1 LFYTHEFILCSPLNL
16 YIPNKKYGKIWRK
29 EISRAYQTKGGT
41 QSMKKLHK
49 KFLCTLLSV
58 SLLAV
63 LTACGGKDNSASN
76 ADSKAA
82 ATNTDTNAAA
92 NTDTNAAAN
101 TDTASSAPAETTAPA
116 SKDGSVAVFYY
127 TYGDTYIS
135 SVRAALDSALDAAGI
150 KYQDYDSNN
159 SQTTQSEQVT
169 TAIAQGATVLVVNLV
184 DTGSDD
190 AAKNIISQAN
200 GVPVIFFNRSVSEEA
215 VTSSDK
221 CVFVGTDY
229 EMAGHMQGEM
239 IGNYLLENYD
249 TLDLNGDGTISYVMF
264 KGQEGNAEAD
274 ARTKYGQEDADAILT
289 GAGKPALSF
298 YDSANSNKY
307 LVDQAGAW
315 SSAAA
320 TEYMQTIM
328 SQYSEANNNMVELV
342 IANNDE
348 MAIGAITALQNAG
361 YNKEGATVIP
371 VFGVDATDAAKDAI
385 AAGSMIGTIKQDA
398 DGMANTIAN
407 ITANF
412 MDGKEAFDGVDS
424 ANVVGTWRVNI
435 PYATYTN
442 N

>member
-1 LFYTHEFILCSPLNL
+1 
-16 YIPNKKYGKIWRK
+16 
-29 EISRAYQTKGGT
+29 
-41 QSMKKLHK
+41 MKKLHK
-49 KFLCTLLSV
+49 IFICTLLSLSMFSTLSACCGKV
-58 SLLAV
+58 NS
-63 LTACGGKDNSASN
+63 TATNSN
-76 ADSKAA
+76 TTTTENTAA
-82 ATNTDTNAAA
+82 APAEDTSTPAENTENKDA
-92 NTDTNAAAN
+92 
-101 TDTASSAPAETTAPA
+101 APAETT
-116 SKDGSVAVFYY
+116 SREGSVAVFYY

-135 SVRAALDSALDAAGI
+135 SVRAALDSALDSAGI
-150 KYQDYDSNN
+150 QYQDYDSNN

-169 TAIAQGATVLVVNLV
+169 TALSQGATVLVVNLV

-348 MAIGAITALQNAG
+348 MAIGAVTALQNAG
-361 YNKEGATVIP
+361 YNKDGATVIP

-385 AAGSMIGTIKQDA
+385 SAGSMIGTIKQDA

-407 ITANF
+407 ITANY

-435 PYATYTN
+435 PYATYTGN
-442 N
+442 

>member
-1 LFYTHEFILCSPLNL
+1 
-16 YIPNKKYGKIWRK
+16 
-29 EISRAYQTKGGT
+29 
-41 QSMKKLHK
+41 MKKLHK
-49 KFLCTLLSV
+49 NFNCTLLSV

-82 ATNTDTNAAA
+82 ATNTDTNTAA

>member
-1 LFYTHEFILCSPLNL
+1 
-16 YIPNKKYGKIWRK
+16 
-29 EISRAYQTKGGT
+29 
-41 QSMKKLHK
+41 MKKLHK

>member
-1 LFYTHEFILCSPLNL
+1 MGKLQKKILC
-16 YIPNKKYGKIWRK
+16 I
-29 EISRAYQTKGGT
+29 
-41 QSMKKLHK
+41 
-49 KFLCTLLSV
+49 LLSV
-58 SLLAV
+58 TMLVA
-63 LTACGGKDNSASN
+63 LTACGGGNDNAAGGSTVSN
-76 ADSKAA
+76 D
-82 ATNTDTNAAA
+82 NNAAA
-92 NTDTNAAAN
+92 PAEPA
-101 TDTASSAPAETTAPA
+101 APAETTAA
-116 SKDGSVAVFYY
+116 NDDSGDAVALEGSVAVFYY

-135 SVRAALDSALDAAGI
+135 SVRAALDSALDAAGVS
-150 KYQDYDSNN
+150 YQDYDSNN

-169 TAIAQGATVLVVNLV
+169 TALAQGATVLVVNLV

-239 IGNYLLENYD
+239 IGNYLVENYD

-274 ARTKYGQEDADAILT
+274 ARTQYGQEDADAILEA
-289 GAGKPALSF
+289 AGKPALSF

-320 TEYMQTIM
+320 TEYMQTLM
-328 SQYSEANNNMVELV
+328 SQYSEANGNMVELV

-385 AAGSMIGTIKQDA
+385 SAGSMIGTIKQDA
-398 DGMANTIAN
+398 DGMANTIA
-407 ITANF
+407 T
-412 MDGKEAFDGVDS
+412 MGGKEAFDGVE
-424 ANVVGTWRVNI
+424 AENVVGTWRVNI
-435 PYATYTN
+435 PYATYTGQ
-442 N
+442 

>member
-1 LFYTHEFILCSPLNL
+1 MHAAFCEH
-16 YIPNKKYGKIWRK
+16 
-29 EISRAYQTKGGT
+29 A
-41 QSMKKLHK
+41 
-49 KFLCTLLSV
+49 
-58 SLLAV
+58 
-63 LTACGGKDNSASN
+63 GGKDDTAATN
-76 ADSKAA
+76 ADTST
-82 ATNTDTNAAA
+82 ATNTDTAAPA
-92 NTDTNAAAN
+92 ESA
-101 TDTASSAPAETTAPA
+101 APAETTAPA
-116 SKDGSVAVFYY
+116 DTETSAAREGSVAVFYY

-150 KYQDYDSNN
+150 QYQDYDSNN

-190 AAKNIISQAN
+190 AAKNIITQAN

-274 ARTKYGQEDADAILT
+274 ARTKYGQEDADTILT

-348 MAIGAITALQNAG
+348 MAIGAVTALQNAG
-361 YNKEGATVIP
+361 YNKDGSTVIP

-398 DGMANTIAN
+398 DGMANTIAD

-435 PYATYTN
+435 PYATYTGN
-442 N
+442 

>member
-1 LFYTHEFILCSPLNL
+1 MNL
-16 YIPNKKYGKIWRK
+16 
-29 EISRAYQTKGGT
+29 
-41 QSMKKLHK
+41 KKLHK
-49 KFLCTLLSV
+49 TILSAML
-58 SLLAV
+58 SLSMLAA
-63 LTACGGKDNSASN
+63 LTACGSKDDGAADKPADNSTPVSTEQTGGSDN
-76 ADSKAA
+76 GGSD
-82 ATNTDTNAAA
+82 D
-92 NTDTNAAAN
+92 
-101 TDTASSAPAETTAPA
+101 SAPADSTAQE
-116 SKDGSVAVFYY
+116 GSVAVFYY

-135 SVRAALDSALDAAGI
+135 SVRAALDAELDAAGI
-150 KYQDYDSNN
+150 AYQDYDSNN

-169 TAIAQGATVLVVNLV
+169 TALAQGATVLVVNLV

-274 ARTKYGQEDADAILT
+274 ARTQYGQEDADAILT

-328 SQYSEANNNMVELV
+328 SQYSEANNNMIELV

-371 VFGVDATDAAKDAI
+371 VFGVDATDAAKSAI
-385 AAGSMIGTIKQDA
+385 SEGSMIGTIKQDA
-398 DGMANTIAN
+398 EGMAGTIAD
-407 ITANF
+407 IAANF
-412 MDGKEAFDGVDS
+412 MGGKDAFDGVDS

-435 PYATYTN
+435 PYATYTGN
-442 N
+442 

>member
-1 LFYTHEFILCSPLNL
+1 
-16 YIPNKKYGKIWRK
+16 
-29 EISRAYQTKGGT
+29 
-41 QSMKKLHK
+41 MKKFNK

-58 SLLAV
+58 SMLV
-63 LTACGGKDNSASN
+63 FMTACGGKSDSAPASN
-76 ADSKAA
+76 SNTASNSDAKTDTPAA
-82 ATNTDTNAAA
+82 AD
-92 NTDTNAAAN
+92 
-101 TDTASSAPAETTAPA
+101 TDTAAPADTEAPA

-169 TAIAQGATVLVVNLV
+169 TALTQGATVLVVNLV

-190 AAKNIISQAN
+190 AAKNIITQAN

-274 ARTKYGQEDADAILT
+274 ARTQYGQEDADAILT

-307 LVDQAGAW
+307 LVDQTGAW
-315 SSAAA
+315 SSVAA

-348 MAIGAITALQNAG
+348 MAIGAVTALQNAG

-398 DGMANTIAN
+398 EGMANTIAD
-407 ITANF
+407 ITSNF
-412 MDGKEAFDGVDS
+412 LNGKDAFDGVDS

-435 PYATYTN
+435 PYGTYTGE
-442 N
+442 

>member
-1 LFYTHEFILCSPLNL
+1 
-16 YIPNKKYGKIWRK
+16 
-29 EISRAYQTKGGT
+29 
-41 QSMKKLHK
+41 M
-49 KFLCTLLSV
+49 

-82 ATNTDTNAAA
+82 ATNTDTNTAA

>member
-1 LFYTHEFILCSPLNL
+1 
-16 YIPNKKYGKIWRK
+16 
-29 EISRAYQTKGGT
+29 
-41 QSMKKLHK
+41 MKKLHK

-58 SLLAV
+58 SMIATLS
-63 LTACGGKDNSASN
+63 ACGGKDNSTATNSN
-76 ADSKAA
+76 TTTTENTAA
-82 ATNTDTNAAA
+82 APAEDTTTPAENTENKDA
-92 NTDTNAAAN
+92 
-101 TDTASSAPAETTAPA
+101 APAETA
-116 SKDGSVAVFYY
+116 SREGSVAVFYY

-135 SVRAALDSALDAAGI
+135 SVRAALDSALDSAGI
-150 KYQDYDSNN
+150 QYQDYDSNN

-169 TAIAQGATVLVVNLV
+169 TALSQGATVLVVNLV

-348 MAIGAITALQNAG
+348 MAIGAVTALQNAG
-361 YNKEGATVIP
+361 YNKDGATVIP

-385 AAGSMIGTIKQDA
+385 SAGSMIGTIKQDA

-407 ITANF
+407 ITANY

-435 PYATYTN
+435 PYATYTGN
-442 N
+442 

>member
-1 LFYTHEFILCSPLNL
+1 
-16 YIPNKKYGKIWRK
+16 
-29 EISRAYQTKGGT
+29 
-41 QSMKKLHK
+41 MKKLHK
-49 KFLCTLLSV
+49 KFYCTLLSV

-82 ATNTDTNAAA
+82 ATNTDTNTAA

>member
-1 LFYTHEFILCSPLNL
+1 
-16 YIPNKKYGKIWRK
+16 
-29 EISRAYQTKGGT
+29 
-41 QSMKKLHK
+41 MK
-49 KFLCTLLSV
+49 KFLSILLSV
-58 SLLAV
+58 CLLAS
-63 LTACGGKDNSASN
+63 LTACGGNGGSA
-76 ADSKAA
+76 
-82 ATNTDTNAAA
+82 
-92 NTDTNAAAN
+92 
-101 TDTASSAPAETTAPA
+101 
-116 SKDGSVAVFYY
+116 KDGSVAVFYY

-135 SVRAALDSALDAAGI
+135 SVRAALDAALDEAGI

-169 TAIAQGATVLVVNLV
+169 TAISQGATLLVVNLV

-190 AAKNIISQAN
+190 AAKNIINQAN

-239 IGNYLLENYD
+239 IGNYLVENYD
-249 TLDLNGDGTISYVMF
+249 RLDLNGDGVISYVMF

-274 ARTKYGQEDADAILT
+274 ARTQYGQEDADAILAA
-289 GAGKPALSF
+289 AGKPALSF
-298 YDSANSNKY
+298 YDSANNNKY
-307 LVDQAGAW
+307 LVDQTGAW
-315 SSAAA
+315 SSVAA

-348 MAIGAITALQNAG
+348 MAIGAVTALQNAG
-361 YNKEGATVIP
+361 YNKDGATVIP

-385 AAGSMIGTIKQDA
+385 GAGSMIGTIKQDA
-398 DGMANTIAN
+398 EGMANTIAA
-407 ITANF
+407 ITSNF
-412 MDGKEAFDGVDS
+412 LNDKDAFDGVDS

-435 PYATYTN
+435 PYGTYTGE
-442 N
+442 

>member
-1 LFYTHEFILCSPLNL
+1 
-16 YIPNKKYGKIWRK
+16 
-29 EISRAYQTKGGT
+29 
-41 QSMKKLHK
+41 MKKFNK

-58 SLLAV
+58 SMLV
-63 LTACGGKDNSASN
+63 FMTACGGKSDSAPASN
-76 ADSKAA
+76 SNTASNSDAKTDTPAA
-82 ATNTDTNAAA
+82 AD
-92 NTDTNAAAN
+92 
-101 TDTASSAPAETTAPA
+101 TDTAAPADTEAPA

-127 TYGDTYIS
+127 TCGDTYIS

-169 TAIAQGATVLVVNLV
+169 TALTQGATVLVVNLV

-190 AAKNIISQAN
+190 AAKNIITQAN

-274 ARTKYGQEDADAILT
+274 ARTQYGQEDADAILT

-398 DGMANTIAN
+398 EGMANTIAS
-407 ITANF
+407 ITANY

-435 PYATYTN
+435 PYATYTGN
-442 N
+442 